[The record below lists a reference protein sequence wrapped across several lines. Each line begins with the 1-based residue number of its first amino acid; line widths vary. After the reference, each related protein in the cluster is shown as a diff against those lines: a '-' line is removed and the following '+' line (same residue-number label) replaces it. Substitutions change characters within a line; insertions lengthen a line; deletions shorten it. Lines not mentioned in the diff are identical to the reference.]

1 MPGGVACWPHGSRPP
16 IAAEASWPARV
27 SGLSEIFKY
36 FEADELIEGTNEAV
50 GVLEAAGYDIVLIE
64 TVGVG
69 QGEGEIVELA
79 QTIVAVIAPGLG
91 DEVQA
96 MKAGLLE
103 VAHLVVLNKADRPD
117 AESTVQALQDWV
129 AQVISTVA
137 VKGEGIQAVIEAI
150 AFHQQSFNS
159 STLTPA

>member
-1 MPGGVACWPHGSRPP
+1 MTHFFNLAKVTG
-16 IAAEASWPARV
+16 
-27 SGLSEIFKY
+27 
-36 FEADELIEGTNEAV
+36 EAV

-103 VAHLVVLNKADRPD
+103 VAHFVVVNKADRLD
-117 AESTVQALQDWV
+117 IDSTVQALQDWV
-129 AQVISTVA
+129 AQVVSTVA

-150 AFHQQSFNS
+150 AFHQQSFNCP
-159 STLTPA
+159 TLTPA